1 MFNANKDN
9 WADFKEIFKGIL
21 KISNLASVLLFAL
34 LRDRILEAAKD
45 LLTGVR
51 EPAEAWELLN
61 KRYKDEHTA
70 ILSALHEL
78 QSVLLPHGPAP
89 PRSFFSLLLFC
100 RLFCTGG
107 NAAMRISQVQQLFPS
122 PAITVSQ
129 A

>member
-45 LLTGVR
+45 LLTGVQK
-51 EPAEAWELLN
+51 PAEAWELLD

-89 PRSFFSLLLFC
+89 PRSFFPSFC
-100 RLFCTGG
+100 FADCFALAETRQCVY
-107 NAAMRISQVQQLFPS
+107 REYDSCFPLR
-122 PAITVSQ
+122 Q
-129 A
+129 